1 MPSSSTPP
9 PFGSAVESC
18 RPLYTLYITMSIATT
33 SDMTEGEAYLISCSP
48 FKSHYEESVVRVGT
62 PVYHNPDVPGKRVRN
77 VKGTRHGSRFAAIV
91 NKC

>member
-1 MPSSSTPP
+1 MPWKAA
-9 PFGSAVESC
+9 G
-18 RPLYTLYITMSIATT
+18 LYTILYITVSIAMT

-62 PVYHNPDVPGKRVRN
+62 PVYHNPDVPGECVRN

-91 NKC
+91 N